1 VLHPF
6 SSPSEARPHKKTE
19 KARSNF
25 AQITKISMT
34 FQERFQLLASF
45 TLHNFVGLE
54 LMKISIID

>member
-1 VLHPF
+1 
-6 SSPSEARPHKKTE
+6 
-19 KARSNF
+19 
-25 AQITKISMT
+25 MT